1 MLVTHLRYAVNK
13 ELQHLYIE
21 VVDVLRASEL
31 QLLVFVCRFKV
42 VLKETKVSHN
52 LEVSDCLVVLGRTQ
66 YKLHKHLQTTLKL
79 L

>member
-31 QLLVFVCRFKV
+31 QLLVFVCWFKI
-42 VLKETKVSHN
+42 VLKETEVSHD
-52 LEVSDCLVVLGRTQ
+52 LEVSDCLVVLWRTQ
-66 YKLHKHLQTTLKL
+66 YKLHKHLQAALKL